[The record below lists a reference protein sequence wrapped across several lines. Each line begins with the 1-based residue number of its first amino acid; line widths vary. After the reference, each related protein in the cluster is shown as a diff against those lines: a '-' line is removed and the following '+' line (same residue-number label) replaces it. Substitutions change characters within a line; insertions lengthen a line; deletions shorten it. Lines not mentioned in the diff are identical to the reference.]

1 MVTAEHK
8 AQPAGSRAGLLRR
21 IGALFARYRGRVA
34 ALVVVIL
41 IGAGLALVTPILSK
55 VVFDRAIFPKNG
67 RPDLTLLVIL
77 VSAMLL
83 ATAFAGAAAIAQT
96 YLASVLG
103 QNVMHDLREQLY
115 GHLQR
120 MSLRFFTSTRTGEIQ
135 SRLSNDVGGVQ
146 TVVTETASQALSNA
160 VFVLCAL
167 VAMFV
172 LSWQLT
178 LLSLLV
184 VPFFTYVAYR
194 VGRSRRAIVSS
205 TQQSLAE
212 LSAMTQET
220 LSVSGVLLTKVF
232 DRQGHAIDRFR
243 TESRRLADLQVRQQ
257 MVGRTSLGLGQ
268 MFFAISPALVYL
280 VGGLAISRGAS
291 PHITAGTLVAFTAI
305 QARLFVPV
313 AQLLQMSIEI
323 HSSLALFERVFQYLD
338 LPLEIVDKPGA
349 RPLEKDDFRGRISL
363 QNVSFSYEPQLL
375 IDGGRN
381 GERGSDAGSRWTLE
395 DISLEVQPG
404 QLAALVGP
412 SGAGKTTIT
421 YLVTRLYDVARGR
434 VEFDGRDVRDIQLSS
449 LANLVGIVTQ
459 ETYLFHA
466 SVRDNLLY
474 AKPEAT
480 EAEMRAAARTAAID
494 ARIMEL
500 PDGYDTVIGER
511 GYRMSGGE
519 KQRLAIAR
527 VLLKDPRILILDEA
541 TSALD
546 TTNER
551 LVQAALEPLLAGRTT
566 IAVAHRLSTIL
577 AADVIYVLDRGRL
590 VEHGS
595 HEELARRN
603 GLYARFFEMQFAGGV
618 VEAQCEDGVVL
629 ASGEILP
636 TAEPNL
642 SPDR

>member
-1 MVTAEHK
+1 
-8 AQPAGSRAGLLRR
+8 
-21 IGALFARYRGRVA
+21 
-34 ALVVVIL
+34 
-41 IGAGLALVTPILSK
+41 
-55 VVFDRAIFPKNG
+55 
-67 RPDLTLLVIL
+67 
-77 VSAMLL
+77 ML
-83 ATAFAGAAAIAQT
+83 
-96 YLASVLG
+96 
-103 QNVMHDLREQLY
+103 
-115 GHLQR
+115 
-120 MSLRFFTSTRTGEIQ
+120 
-135 SRLSNDVGGVQ
+135 
-146 TVVTETASQALSNA
+146 
-160 VFVLCAL
+160 
-167 VAMFV
+167 V
-172 LSWQLT
+172 LSWELT

-184 VPFFTYVAYR
+184 VPLFTYVAYR
-194 VGRSRRAIVSS
+194 VGRSRRAIVSA

-232 DRQGHAIDRFR
+232 DRQSDAIDRFR

-280 VGGLAISRGAS
+280 VGGIAISRGAS

-313 AQLLQMSIEI
+313 AQLLRMSIEI
-323 HSSLALFERVFQYLD
+323 HSSLALFERVFHYLD

-349 RPLEKDDFRGRISL
+349 RPLEKKDFRGRISL
-363 QNVSFSYEPQLL
+363 QGVSFAYEPQLL

-381 GERGSDAGSRWTLE
+381 GERASDGVPQGSRWTLE

-421 YLVTRLYDVARGR
+421 YLIARLYDVARGR

-449 LANLVGIVTQ
+449 LANLVGMVTQ

-466 SVRDNLLY
+466 TVRDNLLY

-494 ARIMEL
+494 ERIMEL

-527 VLLKDPRILILDEA
+527 VLLKDPRVLILDEA

-551 LVQAALEPLLAGRTT
+551 IVQAALEPLLVGRTT

-590 VEHGS
+590 IEHGT
-595 HEELARRN
+595 HEELASRN
-603 GLYARFFEMQFAGGV
+603 GLYARFFEMQFAGGA

-629 ASGEILP
+629 ASGEIVP
-636 TAEPNL
+636 TTS
-642 SPDR
+642 SP

>member
-1 MVTAEHK
+1 MVSAEHET
-8 AQPAGSRAGLLRR
+8 QPAASRAGLLRR

-34 ALVVVIL
+34 ALVLVIL

-55 VVFDRAIFPKNG
+55 LVFDRAIFPTNG

-83 ATAFAGAAAIAQT
+83 ATALAGAAAIAQT

-103 QNVMHDLREQLY
+103 QNVMHDLREELY

-167 VAMFV
+167 IAMFV

-184 VPFFTYVAYR
+184 VPFFTYIAYR

-291 PHITAGTLVAFTAI
+291 PHITPGTLVAFTAI

-349 RPLEKDDFRGRISL
+349 RPLNKDDFRGRISL
-363 QNVSFSYEPQLL
+363 QSVSFSYEPQLL

-381 GERGSDAGSRWTLE
+381 GERGSDALQQGSRWTLE

-500 PDGYDTVIGER
+500 PDGYDSVIGER

-527 VLLKDPRILILDEA
+527 VLLKDPRVLILDEA

-551 LVQAALEPLLAGRTT
+551 FVQAALDPLLAGRTT

-577 AADVIYVLDRGRL
+577 SADVIFVLDRGRL
-590 VEHGS
+590 VEQGTHS
-595 HEELARRN
+595 ELVAKD
-603 GLYARFFEMQFAGGV
+603 GLYRSLYEQQFAGGQI
-618 VEAQCEDGVVL
+618 EARCEDGVVL
-629 ASGEILP
+629 ASGDVV
-636 TAEPNL
+636 TT
-642 SPDR
+642 